1 MSLIEEIERAR
12 AAIVA
17 RSPVRP
23 KVALVLGSGL
33 GSLADTLEAANV
45 IPYHEIPGF
54 AESTVPGHRGELAL
68 GYFDGQ
74 PVAVQRGRFHFYEGY
89 SMQQVT
95 FPVRVFRALG
105 CDVLIVTNAAGGL
118 RADWSV
124 GDLMRITDHIFLPGM
139 AGNHPLRGL
148 NEDQL
153 GPRFP
158 AMLNAYDA
166 QLGAL
171 AHTVAAAHGTL
182 LRDGV
187 YVMLSGP
194 TFETGAEIR
203 MCQAIGADAVGEVVP
218 LAGRDV

>member
-124 GDLMRITDHIFLPGM
+124 GDL
-139 AGNHPLRGL
+139 
-148 NEDQL
+148 
-153 GPRFP
+153 
-158 AMLNAYDA
+158 
-166 QLGAL
+166 
-171 AHTVAAAHGTL
+171 
-182 LRDGV
+182 
-187 YVMLSGP
+187 
-194 TFETGAEIR
+194 
-203 MCQAIGADAVGEVVP
+203 
-218 LAGRDV
+218 